1 MPTVHPTVWD
11 GRAIAEPFKMRC
23 TNEDFPTPEKEK
35 NQNNA
40 YNWIA
45 KSSIVV
51 LKITQSYCSWYSWQI
66 SRGTLSFSILCT
78 NY

>member
-35 NQNNA
+35 
-40 YNWIA
+40 
-45 KSSIVV
+45 KSEQCIQLNS
-51 LKITQSYCSWYSWQI
+51 
-66 SRGTLSFSILCT
+66 
-78 NY
+78 